1 MVIWRGPQ
9 LRHIYFT
16 PMVYLQTNTADQHI
30 YLTLDEARQYYST
43 PYSYYLLVLIHD
55 ENSSAGV
62 SLSQVADIVAESQ
75 RITHLLITT
84 VSLDLAGRYRYYVYG
99 QTSSTNTDVN
109 DASVVG
115 LAEQGYVVLTDS
127 TVYYDVPTNNM
138 TNDIVYDG

>member
-9 LRHIYFT
+9 LRHIYYLS
-16 PMVYLQTNTADQHI
+16 MLYLQTNTANQHI

-43 PYSYYLLVLIHD
+43 PYSHYLLVLIHD

-62 SLSQVADIVAESQ
+62 SLAQVADIVAESQ
-75 RITHLLITT
+75 RITHLLVTT
-84 VSLDLAGRYRYYVYG
+84 ASLTLSGRYRYYVYG
-99 QTSSTNTDVN
+99 QTSATNTDVN